1 MPESERE
8 LTSLLPG
15 LRNCCTVRP
24 HVTSHRSPPEASSPS
39 GRSAASLLVDG
50 ELPAP
55 TLLAQAVALLG
66 VEGASIGLASWMVL
80 AWDDLPEFVRDN
92 MATELAPFEPLT
104 ALMVGAAVLLVAVGG
119 PFAVGWCDARRL
131 NRAAWLL
138 LPFSLSAFVPLCFNW
153 RLWVGRELVG
163 LVLMLL
169 VSLGLERSLRVAGE
183 YLPPGRFPW
192 RWPWSRS
199 SLTLTL
205 LGLIAIAGAGYAWYF
220 SHHTIAYHLNG
231 HTSTYDLGIEENIV
245 WHTLHGGPLF
255 RSTPIYG
262 PGTTTHFSRHATFIA
277 FLVAPFYSLYQHP
290 ETLLVLQSVICGA
303 AAIPLFLLARRQLGA
318 PMASVLALA
327 YLLYAPL
334 HGAHLYDFHFL
345 TLVPLF
351 VWATVHA
358 LLARRDGLAAFL
370 VVLTLSVREDVS
382 LGLGAFG
389 AYLLLSGLRPRA
401 GATLLTLCAAYF
413 LVMKF
418 VFMPPEGNRSS
429 FVFFYEGLLASGSN
443 DFEGVLQTLVTNP
456 GFILKT
462 LLFEKKVTYALLIFV
477 PLLLLPLRRPFGWLL
492 LAPAFVLTLL
502 SHMKNGPAVAL
513 VSISFQYT
521 SQWTPYVFI
530 GAIFALGHLGQPRC
544 LGDRLGPVRRGAALL
559 GLVFAS
565 LAVSYQ
571 FGAVLQQNTARAGF
585 DDFVFGTTSE
595 DLARREARS
604 ALVAQIP
611 RDASVSA
618 SERELPHVANR
629 AFAYTLRSGVYDA
642 EYVLFAYGLPW
653 TRPDDMVPVRQVLGS
668 NEFGVVDER
677 EPFVLL
683 RRGAPPDR
691 NAELLRKIGQRR
703 PSR

>member
-1 MPESERE
+1 MEN
-8 LTSLLPG
+8 LP
-15 LRNCCTVRP
+15 
-24 HVTSHRSPPEASSPS
+24 
-39 GRSAASLLVDG
+39 VDG
-50 ELPAP
+50 VIPTL
-55 TLLAQAVALLG
+55 TLLAQAVALLA
-66 VEGASIGLASWMVL
+66 VEGASIGLAAWLVMVRE
-80 AWDDLPEFVRDN
+80 DLPEFVRNNVSTD
-92 MATELAPFEPLT
+92 LAPVEPLT
-104 ALMVGAAVLLVAVGG
+104 AMMAGAALLLIAAGG
-119 PFAVGWCDARRL
+119 PYAAGWCNAGRL
-131 NRAAWLL
+131 NRVAWLL
-138 LPFSLSAFVPLCFNW
+138 LPMSLSAFVPLCFDW
-153 RLWVGRELVG
+153 RLWVGSELVG

-169 VSLGLERSLRVAGE
+169 VALGLERTLRVAGQ
-183 YLPPGRFPW
+183 YLPDGRFPL
-192 RWPWSRS
+192 RWPWSRR
-199 SLTLTL
+199 TLSMTL
-205 LGLIAIAGAGYAWYF
+205 LGIIVLAGAGYAWYF
-220 SHHTIAYHLNG
+220 SHQTIAYHLNG

-277 FLVAPFYSLYQHP
+277 FLVAPVYALYQHP

-303 AAIPLFLLARRQLGA
+303 AAIPLFLLARRQLGTPVA
-318 PMASVLALA
+318 GVLALV

-351 VWATVHA
+351 VWATVYA
-358 LLARRDGLAAFL
+358 LLSRRDGLAVFL
-370 VVLTLSVREDVS
+370 VVLTMSVREDVS

-389 AYLLLSGLRPRA
+389 AYLLLSGLRPRV
-401 GATLLTLCAAYF
+401 GATLLAACAAYF

-418 VFMPPEGNRSS
+418 VIMPPEGNRSS
-429 FVFFYEGLLASGSN
+429 FVFFYEGLLASGAK
-443 DFEGVLQTLVTNP
+443 DFEGVLKTLVTNP
-456 GFILKT
+456 GFVLKT
-462 LLFEKKVTYALLIFV
+462 LLFEKKLIYALQIFV

-502 SHMKNGPAVAL
+502 SQMKSGPAVAL

-521 SQWTPYVFI
+521 AQWTPYVFI
-530 GAIFALGHLGQPRC
+530 GTIFALHHLGQPLY
-544 LGDRLGPVRRGAALL
+544 LGDRSGALRRGAALIAL
-559 GLVFAS
+559 SFAS

-571 FGAVLQQNTARAGF
+571 FGAILQRNTARAGF

-595 DLARREARS
+595 DLARREARA

-611 RDASVSA
+611 RDARVSA

-642 EYVLFAYGLPW
+642 DYILFAYGLSW
-653 TRPDDMVPVRQVLGS
+653 TRPDDMAPVRQVLS
-668 NEFGVVDER
+668 TKEFGVVEER

-691 NAELLRKIGQRR
+691 NSELLRKIGQRR